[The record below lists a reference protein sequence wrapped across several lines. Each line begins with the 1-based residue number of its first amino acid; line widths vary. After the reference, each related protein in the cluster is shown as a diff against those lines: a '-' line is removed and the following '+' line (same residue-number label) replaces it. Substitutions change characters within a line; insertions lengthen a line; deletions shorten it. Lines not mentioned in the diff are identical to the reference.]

1 MLVSTSRVHLREL
14 LGQDPEAFVRQ
25 SLLDEL
31 AVLHV
36 MTDQELLG
44 ENPESLH
51 EFRVAVR
58 TLRTR
63 LKFYEPFF
71 KNRAKINHWLK
82 ELKWLD
88 SRIQPLRELEV
99 QISLFD
105 EIAQDTLQIFVAK
118 PAKHQELKKRLGVLR
133 AELCKPMF
141 ETRQKMQFALLS
153 ERKHHLLANIKT
165 GLLLAQIKPKRVF
178 ELEAL
183 LMKELAKRV
192 DQLQK
197 MTDKPNFAKL
207 SFKKLHVAR
216 LRFKRARYLAEA
228 MGLSSKTFADSQTLL
243 GAINDLANLDIWVRS
258 RMATLGRK
266 RKLMGAFIAEIDSR
280 LKEKRGALE
289 HSS

>member
-1 MLVSTSRVHLREL
+1 MRVPSSRVQLREL

-71 KNRAKINHWLK
+71 KNRSKINKWLK

-99 QISLFD
+99 QIALF
-105 EIAQDTLQIFVAK
+105 EELTQDTLQLFVSK
-118 PAKHQELKKRLGVLR
+118 PAKHQELKKRLNALKT
-133 AELCKPMF
+133 ELSKPMF

-153 ERKHHLLANIKT
+153 ERKHRLLTDIKT
-165 GLLLAQIKPKRVF
+165 GLLLSQIKPKKILL
-178 ELEAL
+178 LEDVL
-183 LMKELAKRV
+183 LKELAKRV

-197 MTDKPNFAKL
+197 VTEKPNFAKL
-207 SFKKLHVAR
+207 SFKKLHGVR
-216 LRFKRARYLAEA
+216 LNFKRARYLAEA
-228 MGLSSKTFADSQTLL
+228 IGLASKSFADSQTLL
-243 GAINDLANLDIWVRS
+243 GDINDLENLDVWVRS

-280 LKEKRGALE
+280 LTEKR
-289 HSS
+289 SSLSSQA